1 MENLNNSTFQ
11 IVKLEED
18 QLSEDRE
25 NSITTSIHDESSEG
39 MHAVCFI
46 HKFVIEIS
54 CKSIHVL
61 IG

>member
-1 MENLNNSTFQ
+1 MEKLNNSTFQ

-39 MHAVCFI
+39 MPFA
-46 HKFVIEIS
+46 S
-54 CKSIHVL
+54 
-61 IG
+61 